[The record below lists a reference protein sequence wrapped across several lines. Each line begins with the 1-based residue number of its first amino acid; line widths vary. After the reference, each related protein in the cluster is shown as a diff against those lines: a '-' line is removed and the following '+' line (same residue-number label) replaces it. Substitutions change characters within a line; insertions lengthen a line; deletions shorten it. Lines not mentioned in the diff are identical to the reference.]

1 MGFPL
6 SQIDE
11 SFTTQSGHIYR
22 AVIDQTERVL
32 IEKALERAGGNQ
44 LAAARLLGLNRNTLR
59 SKIKKFH
66 IETQRF
72 RT

>member
-6 SQIDE
+6 TQIEE
-11 SFTTQSGHIYR
+11 SFITQSGHIYR

-32 IEKALERAGGNQ
+32 IEKALERASGNQ

-59 SKIKKFH
+59 SKIKKLH

-72 RT
+72 RS